1 MEPKHGSTPG
11 IRENV
16 TSRIR
21 GNSDWPSLKG
31 GNPQPVLVHHSTR
44 AKQCV
49 SPFPIQNLPHSEHIL
64 DSRLAS
70 LSHLYETVA
79 VNPASINPPAHT
91 PLQSANLR
99 AAYVTGE
106 KAGQKVL
113 RIRVE
118 DLHHFRRTNPHHPAH
133 DTTQIVLR
141 PTQPQHTVRSPL
153 RRH

>member
-31 GNPQPVLVHHSTR
+31 GNPQPVLVHHSR
-44 AKQCV
+44 AKQCA
-49 SPFPIQNLPHSEHIL
+49 SPFPIQNLPHSEHIFN
-64 DSRLAS
+64 SRLAS
-70 LSHLYETVA
+70 LSHSYETVA
-79 VNPASINPPAHT
+79 VNPGSINPPAHT

-99 AAYVTGE
+99 AVYITGE

-113 RIRVE
+113 RIWVE
-118 DLHHFRRTNPHHPAH
+118 DLHNFRRTNSHHPAH
-133 DTTQIVLR
+133 DKTRIVLR
-141 PTQPQHTVRSPL
+141 PTKPQHTVRSPL
-153 RRH
+153 RRY